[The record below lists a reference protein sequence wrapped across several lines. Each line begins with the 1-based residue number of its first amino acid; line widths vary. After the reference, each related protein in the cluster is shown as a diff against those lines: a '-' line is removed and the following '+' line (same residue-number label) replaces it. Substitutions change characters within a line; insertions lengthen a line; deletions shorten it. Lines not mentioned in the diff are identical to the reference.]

1 MHIGE
6 FLVVRGFI
14 PDRLR
19 SSRKTCEHGLTEW
32 RRGLLRIPSGINPLT
47 TGILPFLKIFY

>member
-19 SSRKTCEHGLTEW
+19 SSRKTCEHCLTEW
-32 RRGLLRIPSGINPLT
+32 RRGLLRNPSGINPLT